1 MAETG
6 DSGHETGNGVGVVI
20 PCHNEADS
28 IASVIRGI
36 RSSLP
41 LSRIVVVDNAS
52 TDGTGEVARAAGA
65 EVVVEPRL
73 GKGFALLRG
82 FQELANAR
90 LVIMIDGDG
99 TYSSAHAP
107 QLIAAAQRADLV
119 IATRLDH
126 STNGAFSFT
135 HSIGNRLFILLV
147 RLLFGLH
154 TADLLSGYRVLS
166 RRLLDTLPLLS
177 TGFEVETEIT
187 IHALVS
193 GYPVAEVSAP
203 YSARAAGGKSK
214 IRTYHDG
221 SKILL
226 AVLAYFR
233 DYRPLSC
240 FGAIGGAL
248 VAGGLW
254 AGSYPVL
261 EYLET
266 GMVNRLPLAV
276 LAVGL
281 VLLAAMSVIAG
292 LILSSVNRRS
302 AEMMSRLRRIEVQQ
316 RIGKTV

>member
-1 MAETG
+1 MT
-6 DSGHETGNGVGVVI
+6 DSYDNDHVLGRGVGVVI

-28 IASVIRGI
+28 IASVIRGL

-41 LSRIVVVDNAS
+41 LSRIVVVDNDS
-52 TDGTGEVARAAGA
+52 TDGTGEIALAAGA

-73 GKGFALLRG
+73 GKGLALLRG
-82 FQELANAR
+82 FQELADAR
-90 LVIMIDGDG
+90 LVMMIDGDG

-119 IATRLDH
+119 IATRLDQ
-126 STNGAFSFT
+126 SANGAFSVA

-147 RLLFGLH
+147 RLLFGLR

-177 TGFEVETEIT
+177 RGFEIETEIT

-193 GYPVAEVSAP
+193 GYIVAEVPSP
-203 YSARAAGGKSK
+203 YSSRTAGGKSK
-214 IRTYHDG
+214 IRTYRDG

-240 FGAIGGAL
+240 FGAMGGAL
-248 VAGGLW
+248 AAAGLW
-254 AGSYPVL
+254 AGSYPVI

-266 GMVNRLPLAV
+266 GMVYRLPLAV

-281 VLLAAMSVIAG
+281 VLLAAMSLIAG

-302 AEMMSRLRRIEVQQ
+302 AEMLSRLRRIELYRSVD
-316 RIGKTV
+316 GKS